1 LIIKEKENK
10 KINFYKTKIK
20 MASSINNNIIG
31 SIVNGRFKVLKSLGD
46 GAQGE
51 VFKVNDLKDENKM

>member
-1 LIIKEKENK
+1 
-10 KINFYKTKIK
+10 
-20 MASSINNNIIG
+20 MASSINNNSIIG
-31 SIVNGRFKVLKSLGD
+31 SIVNGRFKVIKSIGD

>member
-1 LIIKEKENK
+1 LFKNK
-10 KINFYKTKIK
+10 KIKIKKKIIKQYK
-20 MASSINNNIIG
+20 MASSMNSIIG
-31 SIVNGRFKVLKSLGD
+31 SIVNGRFEVAKSLGD

>member
-1 LIIKEKENK
+1 LFKNK
-10 KINFYKTKIK
+10 KIKIKKKIIKQYK
-20 MASSINNNIIG
+20 MASSMNSIIG
-31 SIVNGRFKVLKSLGD
+31 SIVNGRFKIVESLGD

>member
-1 LIIKEKENK
+1 
-10 KINFYKTKIK
+10 
-20 MASSINNNIIG
+20 MATSINNIIG

-51 VFKVNDLKDENKM
+51 VFKVKDLQIYFYIKMSWYQVTWVWHEINSKI

>member
-1 LIIKEKENK
+1 
-10 KINFYKTKIK
+10 
-20 MASSINNNIIG
+20 MASSINNNSIIG
-31 SIVNGRFKVLKSLGD
+31 SIVNGRFEVAKSLGD